1 MKVSDEATQEQLE
14 MAKEQ
19 GRVLGKA
26 LDHMISQVAD
36 DGQET
41 TVGPVPGR
49 LCHRRSGRH
58 VPLARR
64 RASMAEPE
72 RENVHIEVSVRDA
85 VDGRF
90 IPNLNIHVR
99 LIDSNKND
107 VGYHQQ
113 PLCGTR
119 GCTITGR
126 NWHIPEEG
134 DYRMEIHIKAPDF
147 PRHDEKNGNRYDH
160 GCRRHP
166 SHPSKLKPAN
176 HNYRSKV
183 RLT

>member
-1 MKVSDEATQEQLE
+1 MANQQMKVSDEATQEQLE

-41 TVGPVPGR
+41 TVGPYRVGYAIEEAEGMYHWQDGE
-49 LCHRRSGRH
+49 L
-58 VPLARR
+58 VWQ
-64 RASMAEPE
+64 EPE

-113 PLCGTR
+113 PFVWHPWLYHY
-119 GCTITGR
+119 GR

-147 PRHDEKNGNRYDH
+147 PRHDEKNGNRYDQDVDVTFS
-160 GCRRHP
+160 P
-166 SHPSKLKPAN
+166 VKIEASQS
-176 HNYRSKV
+176 
-183 RLT
+183 